1 MAITAAEIFTRAA
14 SVLQDDTHARWPL
27 KEMVRWLND
36 AMREVVLQK
45 PNANARTVIM
55 ALQAGTYQTISNTD
69 LALLRVIRNTK
80 SSNSTVRAGG
90 RAIRVINREILDSQ
104 HPDWHDTDIT
114 PPADVV
120 KHAAFDIADPRVFY
134 VYPPNTGDG
143 FVEISVSSAPAV
155 IALGSPDPEDI
166 DEYNSEISLPDIYA
180 NAILD
185 YVLYR
190 AYLKDAQFAGNSQ
203 RAAAHYQQFAN
214 SLQMKVNVEA
224 LANPNITARAE
235 PPVGVAP

>member
-1 MAITAAEIFTRAA
+1 MAVTAAEIFIRAA
-14 SVLQDDTHARWPL
+14 SILQDDTHVRWPL

-36 AMREVVLQK
+36 AMREVVLQA

-69 LALLRVIRNTK
+69 LALLRVVRNTK

-114 PPADVV
+114 PPTDIV
-120 KHAAFDIADPRVFY
+120 KHATFDIADPKVFY
-134 VYPPNTGDG
+134 VYPPNTGNG
-143 FVEISVSSAPAV
+143 FVEISVSSEPTAIP
-155 IALGSPDPEDI
+155 LGSPDPEDI
-166 DEYNSEISLPDIYA
+166 DAYNSAISLPDIYA

-185 YVLYR
+185 YVVYR
-190 AYLKDAQFAGNSQ
+190 AYMKDAQFAGSSP
-203 RAAAHYQQFAN
+203 RGAAHYQQFAN
-214 SLQMKVNVEA
+214 SMQMKVSIEA